1 STINTLQKFLRKNYV
16 SRRFDITEMCLEI
29 ELALMELD
37 KSVRILSES
46 IKSGKIGQ
54 INLQLLSPELLMSS
68 ITLSRNEKGKDRMP
82 ISIHDGNYFEYLEV
96 SDVVISFVQ
105 ENLFAYI
112 STPDDYIITNDGKLL
127 YIPTEENFLKG
138 CKTHRNNYFCKSIF
152 PKYYIK
158 SHEACMSKVMNE
170 PLKLEGNDCNIKMVS
185 MTHTMWIQFKSN
197 DRWLYATASPET
209 IKIICNNSVE
219 EKMIE
224 GTKIL
229 QVKPGCTVVSN
240 DIIPHSH
247 IDKIIDNNN
256 AFIPLIT

>member
-1 STINTLQKFLRKNYV
+1 
-16 SRRFDITEMCLEI
+16 MCLEI

-37 KSVRILSES
+37 KSRCSHKRNNMPTIVYVIKILVLEL
-46 IKSGKIGQ
+46 GKYKAY
-54 INLQLLSPELLMSS
+54 
-68 ITLSRNEKGKDRMP
+68 R
-82 ISIHDGNYFEYLEV
+82 
-96 SDVVISFVQ
+96 VIPAPKFVQ

-229 QVKPGCTVVSN
+229 QRKAIRSPKGNIRKSRIRISEWAISSENPDC
-240 DIIPHSH
+240 IIV
-247 IDKIIDNNN
+247 
-256 AFIPLIT
+256 